1 MIDVLEIE
9 LLAHIIAKKRG
20 GFCTNDC
27 RQCHDSGSCIYRDIA
42 EICINAGYRPV
53 ATVRVETVEEF
64 MERLK
69 KEAIL
74 YPGAVRAEV
83 VDFIATEMTKGAEK

>member
-1 MIDVLEIE
+1 MPDILEIE

-42 EICINAGYRPV
+42 EICINAGYRPA

-64 MERLK
+64 MERVK
-69 KEAIL
+69 KEARF
-74 YPGAVRAEV
+74 YPGALRATA
-83 VDFIATEMTKGAEK
+83 VDFVAADMTKGAEK